1 MDGILAVKSKEEG
14 QRAARRRMLSE
25 SGVRMARI
33 GRVGN
38 DESIGGLHDRR
49 SLMTF
54 TGTVGRK
61 RQQLAA
67 LETTVEDTK

>member
-1 MDGILAVKSKEEG
+1 MDNG
-14 QRAARRRMLSE
+14 R
-25 SGVRMARI
+25 
-33 GRVGN
+33 RVGGWHAKAAIRWRGEGRLATTRSLGRQHN
-38 DESIGGLHDRR
+38 LR

-67 LETTVEDTK
+67 LETTVEETK